1 MLVKEMKMNA
11 EVKAER
17 LDSLLDTIE
26 QMTFKLR
33 DKISFGNLTP
43 NQVSEALGKI
53 ARLTRIANDFQA
65 EYIDMRLLDKV
76 LYEVLVELVELTEG
90 Y

>member
-1 MLVKEMKMNA
+1 MLVKEMNMNA

-26 QMTFKLR
+26 HMTFKLR
-33 DKISFGNLTP
+33 DKISSGNLTP
-43 NQVSEALGKI
+43 NQVLEALNKI
-53 ARLTRIANDFQA
+53 ARLTRIANDFQI
-65 EYIDMRLLDKV
+65 ENIDTRLLDKV
-76 LYEVLVELVELTEG
+76 FNEVLKELVELT